1 MSTEP
6 QNNPPKTDWSKW
18 IYAAA
23 FTIVNTVICVLVTHD
38 INPWHA
44 VLLFLIFTVA
54 VFAIIYDTLE
64 SMFEK
69 YVLTFF
75 EKWLFPA
82 FFIVVVLIFVSSI
95 LSTFLPKWST
105 SIKGTIFDNMPYIS
119 SSLAL
124 LAIYLVFKRDLK
136 YKKTVDEKELD
147 LQVQITELQKLT
159 DNINKINDRLIKY
172 NPLYSTEAT
181 FKNAIDHLQDVSVA
195 DVALDFS
202 IESLKQMGKLGFLK
216 IDVSF
221 GDYTQ
226 KLFDIVGKSK
236 SSVLGS
242 FTFRPK
248 LIYDEIQSN
257 SNAEN
262 NSNLKYLKLLNEK
275 TYTNKI
281 RLVILSKDEIK
292 EILNDALESLTNTV
306 DATLIEIPEVNW
318 FKEQASKGFKVFW
331 TSKNMFYNQFVSNE
345 QEEIKKLISL
355 PDNTVTD
362 FAIFDGDLL
371 ITWRKSVENKS
382 DMAEYGTL
390 LISWN
395 RLITKFHKEMS
406 KNDLHQSAK
415 HLYTDFMALVNKLKA
430 DDTSIKDLVDKIEAK
445 KKGNHKW
452 KNDYLPIT

>member
-236 SSVLGS
+236 SSVLFG
-242 FTFRPK
+242 
-248 LIYDEIQSN
+248 
-257 SNAEN
+257 
-262 NSNLKYLKLLNEK
+262 
-275 TYTNKI
+275 
-281 RLVILSKDEIK
+281 
-292 EILNDALESLTNTV
+292 
-306 DATLIEIPEVNW
+306 
-318 FKEQASKGFKVFW
+318 
-331 TSKNMFYNQFVSNE
+331 
-345 QEEIKKLISL
+345 
-355 PDNTVTD
+355 
-362 FAIFDGDLL
+362 
-371 ITWRKSVENKS
+371 
-382 DMAEYGTL
+382 
-390 LISWN
+390 
-395 RLITKFHKEMS
+395 
-406 KNDLHQSAK
+406 
-415 HLYTDFMALVNKLKA
+415 
-430 DDTSIKDLVDKIEAK
+430 
-445 KKGNHKW
+445 
-452 KNDYLPIT
+452 

>member
-1 MSTEP
+1 MSTENSEP
-6 QNNPPKTDWSKW
+6 RSKLDKRN
-18 IYAAA
+18 ILYLLL
-23 FTIVNTVICVLVTHD
+23 FTIANLVGVYLVTNETNW
-38 INPWHA
+38 IMY
-44 VLLFLIFTVA
+44 LFLGLIMLFGLVA
-54 VFAIIYDTLE
+54 FMTDSFDFIGEY
-64 SMFEK
+64 FEK
-69 YVLTFF
+69 IFEDKIEILSFALIFLVLFLASYLDKFF
-75 EKWLFPA
+75 PSSGKGFKDSLHDTIPLISLA
-82 FFIVVVLIFVSSI
+82 FALVSIVLI
-95 LSTFLPKWST
+95 L
-105 SIKGTIFDNMPYIS
+105 
-119 SSLAL
+119 
-124 LAIYLVFKRDLK
+124 KRDFK
-136 YKKTVDEKELD
+136 YKRTVKEKEAD
-147 LQVQITELQKLT
+147 LKSQIEQVQNLT

-202 IESLKQMGKLGFLK
+202 IESLKQIGKLGFLK

-226 KLFDIVGKSK
+226 KLFDIVWKSK

-257 SNAEN
+257 SDAEN

-292 EILNDALESLTNTV
+292 EILNDALVSMSNTEN
-306 DATLIEIPEVNW
+306 ATLSEIPEVNW

-331 TSKNMFYNQFVSNE
+331 TSKNMFYNQFVAHE

-395 RLITKFHKEMS
+395 RSITKFHKEMS
-406 KNDLHQSAK
+406 IDDSHQSAK
-415 HLYTDFMALVNKLKA
+415 HLYTDFMALVNRIKIE
-430 DDTSIKDLVDKIEAK
+430 DSNIKDLVDKIK
-445 KKGNHKW
+445 VMKRDGYKW
-452 KNDYLPIT
+452 VNDYLPIT